1 MTSRMRNST
10 KQRKHLAP
18 PKAGCLIRIKS
29 AMESLKPSE
38 RMVADYVLKDP
49 ERVVQM
55 SIAGLASDVEVGES
69 TVMRFCRALDYK
81 GYQEFKLRL
90 AQDLVEP
97 VEYIHENISFDD
109 SIAHLAQKT
118 FQTNARA
125 VEDTQKSLDTDMVE
139 VAAKALAG
147 ARRIDLYGIGYSFF
161 TTLDAKLK
169 LTRLGLM
176 ADAYGDGHLQM
187 MAAATLTKRDVAV
200 GISLSGD
207 TKDVVDALNAAR
219 RVGAT
224 TIAITNFSPSP
235 ITRAADMVLL
245 TSSPETPLG
254 GEVLTSRIAQ
264 LCVID
269 VLSVAV
275 AIAVGEDCLAA
286 IRKTSEAVKKKRY

>member
-1 MTSRMRNST
+1 MRNRT
-10 KQRKHLAP
+10 KQRKQLAP

-38 RMVADYVLKDP
+38 RMIADYVLSDP

-55 SIAGLASDVEVGES
+55 SIAELARDVEVGES

-125 VEDTQKSLDTDMVE
+125 VEDTQKSLDTEMVD
-139 VAAKALAG
+139 VAAKALAA
-147 ARRIDLYGIGYSFF
+147 ARRIDLYGIGYSYF

-187 MAAATLTKRDVAV
+187 MAAATLTKQDVAI
-200 GISLSGD
+200 GISLSGN
-207 TKDVVDALNAAR
+207 TKDVVDALSAAR
-219 RVGAT
+219 RAGAT

-275 AIAVGEDCLAA
+275 AIAVGEGCLAA

>member
-1 MTSRMRNST
+1 MAARTR
-10 KQRKHLAP
+10 QRRHLAP
-18 PKAGCLIRIKS
+18 AKAGCLIRIKS

-38 RMVADYVLKDP
+38 RLVAEHVLEDA
-49 ERVVQM
+49 ERVLQM
-55 SIAGLASDVEVGES
+55 SIAELSRDVGVGES

-109 SIAHLAQKT
+109 SVAHLAQKT
-118 FQTNARA
+118 FQTNVKA
-125 VEDTQKSLDTDMVE
+125 VESTQRSLDTEMVE
-139 VAAKALAG
+139 VAAKALAR
-147 ARRIDLYGIGYSFF
+147 ARRIDLYGIGYSYF

-169 LTRLGLM
+169 FTRLGLM

-187 MAAATLTKRDVAV
+187 MAAATLTRQDVAI
-200 GISLSGD
+200 GISLSGN
-207 TKDVVDALNAAR
+207 TRDVVDALSAAR
-219 RVGAT
+219 RDGAT
-224 TIAITNFSPSP
+224 TIAITNSSPSP
-235 ITRAADMVLL
+235 ITKAADLVLL
-245 TSSPETPLG
+245 TASPETPLG

-275 AIAVGEDCLAA
+275 AIALGEDCLTP
-286 IRKTSEAVKKKRY
+286 IRKTAEAVKKKRY

>member
-1 MTSRMRNST
+1 MRNST
-10 KQRKHLAP
+10 KQRRHLAP

-38 RMVADYVLKDP
+38 RIVADYVLKDP

-55 SIAGLASDVEVGES
+55 SIAELAYDVEVGES

-125 VEDTQKSLDTDMVE
+125 VEDTQKSLDTEMVE
-139 VAAKALAG
+139 VAARALAG

-207 TKDVVDALNAAR
+207 TKDVVDALSAAR
-219 RVGAT
+219 RAGAT

-269 VLSVAV
+269 VLSIAV

>member
-1 MTSRMRNST
+1 VAKHTKST
-10 KQRKHLAP
+10 RPRTQLAP

-29 AMESLKPSE
+29 AIESFKPSE
-38 RMVADYVLKDP
+38 RIIADYVLEDP

-55 SIAGLASDVEVGES
+55 SIAELARDANVGES

-97 VEYIHENISFDD
+97 VAYIHENISFDD

-118 FQTNARA
+118 FQTNSRA
-125 VEDTQKSLDTDMVE
+125 VEDTQKSLDPAMVE
-139 VAAKALAG
+139 VAAKALAT
-147 ARRIDLYGIGYSFF
+147 ARRIDLYGIGYSYF

-169 LTRLGLM
+169 LTRLGLI

-187 MAAATLTKRDVAV
+187 MAAATLTVRDVSV
-200 GISLSGD
+200 GISHSGN

-219 RVGAT
+219 KAGAT
-224 TIAITNFSPSP
+224 TIAISNFSPSP
-235 ITRAADMVLL
+235 ITKAADIVLL

-275 AIAVGEDCLAA
+275 AIAVGEGCLTA
-286 IRKTSEAVKKKRY
+286 IRKISEAVKKKRY